1 MGKLP
6 DGKPDPGAAR
16 PRMRSVTT
24 PNGGTIPVWL
34 ASVAPYVDTP
44 NSPGI
49 HGFTAEGN
57 ETMTIATPHDAANAV
72 EFHDG
77 IAHAWS
83 AGYRRRSFDERLRA
97 FTAIMDR
104 EVRPGQRWLDL
115 GCGSGVLTAHLA
127 RRCAN
132 VVGIDASEPMLREA
146 HRELAQAKVAVTLR
160 CCDARH
166 MHWSEPEAFDGI
178 LCSSVVE
185 YFDDPSPLLHESV
198 RVMRP
203 GGVMVV
209 SVPMRRSV
217 TRGVQKILRRTARA
231 VGMDRFRYLA
241 HSRFEVGNLD
251 LPGWLGAHGLQITSA
266 VGFDPVVPSSL
277 HRLAEPAL
285 MICTAAKVA

>member
-24 PNGGTIPVWL
+24 PDGGSIPVWPVP
-34 ASVAPYVDTP
+34 AAPYVDTP

-49 HGFTAEGN
+49 TGFTAEGN
-57 ETMTIATPHDAANAV
+57 ETMTMATPHDTADAV
-72 EFHDG
+72 RFHDG
-77 IAHAWS
+77 IARSWS

-127 RRCAN
+127 RRCAD
-132 VVGIDASEPMLREA
+132 VVGIDASEPMLHEA
-146 HRELAQAKVAVTLR
+146 HRELARAQVPVTLR
-160 CCDARH
+160 CGDARR

-185 YFDDPSPLLHESV
+185 YFEDPSPLLHESV
-198 RVMRP
+198 RVLRP

-209 SVPMRRSV
+209 SVPMRRSI
-217 TRGVQKILRRTARA
+217 TRGVQKVLRRTARA
-231 VGMDRFRYLA
+231 VGMDKFRYLK
-241 HSRFEVGNLD
+241 HSRFEVGYGE
-251 LPGWLGAHGLQITSA
+251 LPGWLGAHGLQVTSA
-266 VGFDPVVPSSL
+266 VGFDPVVPS
-277 HRLAEPAL
+277 RLYGVADPAL
-285 MICTAAKVA
+285 MICTAVKAA